1 MKAAR
6 LVILGGVLLG
16 LAGTALI
23 LDKYFSR
30 PLPNSGL
37 AGEVSHAAL
46 MAVSF
51 PDLTGK
57 PQSLGQWQG
66 KLLVINFW
74 ATWCAPCRE
83 EMPTLNRIHN
93 KYQAKG
99 LQIVGIAADSV
110 DNVAKFSKETVIGY
124 PLLIDQA
131 GAMEFSKRLGNRFS
145 LLPHT
150 AVIGTD
156 GNQIF
161 SKLGAIEEHGFEA
174 IIIENLP
181 K

>member
-1 MKAAR
+1 
-6 LVILGGVLLG
+6 
-16 LAGTALI
+16 
-23 LDKYFSR
+23 
-30 PLPNSGL
+30 
-37 AGEVSHAAL
+37 
-46 MAVSF
+46 
-51 PDLTGK
+51 
-57 PQSLGQWQG
+57 
-66 KLLVINFW
+66 
-74 ATWCAPCRE
+74 
-83 EMPTLNRIHN
+83 MPTLNRIHN